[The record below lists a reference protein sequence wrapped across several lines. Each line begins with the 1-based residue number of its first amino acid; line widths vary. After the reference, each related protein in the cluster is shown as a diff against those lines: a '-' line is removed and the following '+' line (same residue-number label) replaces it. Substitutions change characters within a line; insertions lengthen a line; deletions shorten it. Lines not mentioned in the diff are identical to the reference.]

1 MEMELKTARTALIVI
16 DMQNA
21 FCADDG
27 SLAGAG
33 LDISPLVEAVAPCR
47 ELLDSARQ
55 AGVPVIFTRYV
66 YRADY
71 ADGGVAI
78 RYLLPQL
85 KDVDSLAAGT
95 KDIEII
101 DLLEPVDGEFVIDK
115 NRPSAFYATNI
126 EPILNGLDVD
136 SLVVCGVTTNICVE
150 STVRDAS
157 QRDYKVFVV
166 KDATGELEQLRYDGA
181 IAGMAWMFAKIVEKE
196 DVLAVWGDSNC
207 LISTGRS
214 SRPD

>member
-1 MEMELKTARTALIVI
+1 MELKIERTALVII

-21 FCADDG
+21 GLADDG
-27 SLAGAG
+27 SFAKAGF
-33 LDISPLVEAVAPCR
+33 DITNLTNAVAPCR
-47 ELLDSARQ
+47 QLLNSARQ

-71 ADGGVAI
+71 ADGGVVI
-78 RYLLPQL
+78 RYFHPQL
-85 KDVDSLAAGT
+85 KDINSLAEGT
-95 KDIEII
+95 EDIEII
-101 DLLEPVDGEFVIDK
+101 DLLAPVEGEFVIDK

-136 SLVVCGVTTNICVE
+136 SLVICGITTSMCVE

-181 IAGMAWMFAKIVEKE
+181 MASMAWLFAKTVEVE
-196 DVLAVWGDSNC
+196 DVLSVWGE
-207 LISTGRS
+207 
-214 SRPD
+214 

>member
-1 MEMELKTARTALIVI
+1 MEMELKTERTALVVI
-16 DMQNA
+16 DMQKA
-21 FCADDG
+21 FCANDG

-33 LDISPLVEAVAPCR
+33 IDISNLVGVAVPCR

-71 ADGGVAI
+71 ADGGVVI

-85 KDVDSLAAGT
+85 KDINSLAEGT
-95 KDIEII
+95 EDIEII
-101 DLLEPVDGEFVIDK
+101 DLLAPVEGEFVIDK

-126 EPILNGLDVD
+126 EPILNGLNVN
-136 SLVVCGVTTNICVE
+136 SLVVCGVTTNVCVE

-166 KDATGELEQLRYDGA
+166 KDATGEIEQLRFDGA

-196 DVLAVWGDSNC
+196 DVLAIWGEGNK
-207 LISTGRS
+207 
-214 SRPD
+214 

>member
-1 MEMELKTARTALIVI
+1 MEMKLKTERTALVVI
-16 DMQNA
+16 DMQIA
-21 FCADDG
+21 FCAEVG
-27 SLAGAG
+27 SLAKAG
-33 LDISPLVEAVAPCR
+33 IDISNLAGAVAPCR
-47 ELLDSARQ
+47 QLLDTARQ

-66 YRADY
+66 FRSDY
-71 ADGGVAI
+71 ADGGVVI

-85 KDVDSLAAGT
+85 SDVNSLAEGT
-95 KDIEII
+95 EDIEIV
-101 DLLEPVDGEFVIDK
+101 DLLAPAEGEFVIDK

-166 KDATGELEQLRYDGA
+166 KDATGEIDQLRYDGA
-181 IAGMAWMFAKIVEKE
+181 IAGMAWMFAKIIDVD
-196 DVLAVWGDSNC
+196 DVLSVWGA
-207 LISTGRS
+207 GAK
-214 SRPD
+214 

>member
-1 MEMELKTARTALIVI
+1 MEMELKTERTALVVI
-16 DMQNA
+16 DMQKA

-27 SLAGAG
+27 SLAVAG
-33 LDISPLVEAVAPCR
+33 IDISNLAGAVAPCR
-47 ELLDSARQ
+47 QLLDSARQ

-71 ADGGVAI
+71 ADGGVVI

-85 KDVDSLAAGT
+85 KNINSLAEGT
-95 KDIEII
+95 EDIEII
-101 DLLEPVDGEFVIDK
+101 DLLAPVEGEFVIDK

-126 EPILNGLDVD
+126 DPILNGLDVD
-136 SLVVCGVTTNICVE
+136 SLVVCGVTTNVCVE
-150 STVRDAS
+150 TTVRDAS

-166 KDATGELEQLRYDGA
+166 KDATGEIEQLRFDGA

-196 DVLAVWGDSNC
+196 DVLAIWGEGNK
-207 LISTGRS
+207 
-214 SRPD
+214 